1 MSITV
6 GELTKIIEELYPP
19 ALAQDWDSV
28 GLICGDPQE
37 VVDTVMVALD
47 PTYEVAIEAVEA
59 GAQFLLTHHP
69 LYLRGTD
76 NVAATNAKGK
86 TVHTLIRGG
95 CALMNA
101 HTNADAASG
110 GVAEALA
117 ELAGLENTVPLEA
130 DSVHPELGIGRV
142 GSLTEPVTLADF
154 ARNLAENLPAS
165 PGGLLV
171 GGPLDATIQK
181 IAVSGGAGDSL
192 LGAARNAGADVFVTA
207 DLRHHPASE
216 HLEEGKPYL
225 LCGTHWAT
233 EWPWVPW
240 AAAKLTEILAPYGNI
255 NVKTSKLVTEPWT
268 AHYPTQK
275 G

>member
-6 GELTKIIEELYPP
+6 GELTKVIESLYPP
-19 ALAQDWDSV
+19 ALAEDWDSV
-28 GLICGDPQE
+28 GLICGDPDAQ
-37 VVDTVMVALD
+37 VDTVMVALD
-47 PTYEVAIEAVEA
+47 PVYEVAREAVAE

-76 NVAATNAKGK
+76 NVAATNSKGR

-101 HTNADAASG
+101 HTNADAACG

-117 ELAGLENTVPLEA
+117 QLAGLKDTVPLQPDA
-130 DSVHPELGIGRV
+130 NNPELGIGRV
-142 GSLTEPVTLADF
+142 GSLDRPMTLADF
-154 ARNLAENLPAS
+154 ASHLAENLPAS

-171 GGPLDATIQK
+171 GGNLEDKVEK

-192 LGAARNAGADVFVTA
+192 LVKARESGADVFLTA

-225 LCGTHWAT
+225 VCGTHWAT

-240 AAAKLTEILAPYGNI
+240 AAAKLSDILSPYGQI
-255 NVKTSKLVTEPWT
+255 TVKTSKLITEPWT
-268 AHYPTQK
+268 AHYSTQK